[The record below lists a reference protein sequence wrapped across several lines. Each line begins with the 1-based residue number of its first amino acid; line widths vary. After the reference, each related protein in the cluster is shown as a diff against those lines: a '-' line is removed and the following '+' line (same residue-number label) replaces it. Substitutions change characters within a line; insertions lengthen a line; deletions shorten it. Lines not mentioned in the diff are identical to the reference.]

1 MDELNSKLNII
12 LQTKTEELKNI
23 CNQKTKKMTK
33 SNEDINY
40 NIKTTIYKI
49 NAEQDRKLKS
59 SKVYKNQEQLF
70 NV

>member
-1 MDELNSKLNII
+1 
-12 LQTKTEELKNI
+12 
-23 CNQKTKKMTK
+23 MTN

-59 SKVYKNQEQLF
+59 SKVYKNKEQLF
-70 NV
+70 TV